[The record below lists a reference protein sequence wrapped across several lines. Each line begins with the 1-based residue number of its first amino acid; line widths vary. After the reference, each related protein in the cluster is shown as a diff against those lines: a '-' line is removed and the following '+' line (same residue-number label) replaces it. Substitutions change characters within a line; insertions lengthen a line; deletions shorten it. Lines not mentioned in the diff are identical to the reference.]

1 MDRVETP
8 SEAAIEEEA
17 KLVAALQ
24 RGEAQAYERLVRAN
38 TPRMLV
44 VARRY
49 LQTDEDARDAVQEAF
64 VSAFRAI
71 DRFEGGAQLSTW
83 LHRIVVNACL
93 MRLRTRRRKPEQS
106 IEELLP
112 RFREDGHLE
121 APTTGWRSGADRQL
135 ERSQTRAA
143 VREAIDRLPE
153 SHRTVLLLRD
163 IEGFDTEEAAR
174 ELGITRGAVKTRLHR
189 ARLALRE
196 QLEPHFRRSEP

>member
-93 MRLRTRRRKPEQS
+93 MRLRTRRRKP
-106 IEELLP
+106 
-112 RFREDGHLE
+112 
-121 APTTGWRSGADRQL
+121 
-135 ERSQTRAA
+135 
-143 VREAIDRLPE
+143 
-153 SHRTVLLLRD
+153 LR
-163 IEGFDTEEAAR
+163 
-174 ELGITRGAVKTRLHR
+174 
-189 ARLALRE
+189 
-196 QLEPHFRRSEP
+196 

>member
-143 VREAIDRLPE
+143 VREAIDRLP
-153 SHRTVLLLRD
+153 
-163 IEGFDTEEAAR
+163 
-174 ELGITRGAVKTRLHR
+174 
-189 ARLALRE
+189 
-196 QLEPHFRRSEP
+196 